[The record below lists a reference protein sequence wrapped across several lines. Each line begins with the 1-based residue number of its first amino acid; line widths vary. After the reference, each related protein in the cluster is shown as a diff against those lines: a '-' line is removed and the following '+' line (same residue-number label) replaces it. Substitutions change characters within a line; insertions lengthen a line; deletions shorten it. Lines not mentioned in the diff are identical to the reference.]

1 MQRSSVRL
9 LAALALGFLLAAGA
23 CHAAD
28 AVEWEE
34 EDEVDSDEDVP
45 SSTLPAFVI
54 QLGQDTFEDQTQAA
68 TGQTTGR
75 WWVVAHTTRLIPLYA
90 ALHVLCVPVRGSRFV
105 LFNSR
110 LNHRAAVVSALWSRL
125 AQDEDKGVI
134 FAEVFTMRV
143 LGGAAGCTC
152 VNAILRCWISG
163 TCTACI
169 YPPP

>member
-1 MQRSSVRL
+1 MQHSSKRL
-9 LAALALGFLLAAGA
+9 LAALALGLLLAAGA

-34 EDEVDSDEDVP
+34 EDEADSDDDVP

-75 WWVVAHTTRLIPLYA
+75 WWVVAHTTRLIPVSA
-90 ALHVLCVPVRGSRFV
+90 ATTHALCSHGGLVRGRFV

-134 FAEVFTMRV
+134 FAEVM
-143 LGGAAGCTC
+143 
-152 VNAILRCWISG
+152 
-163 TCTACI
+163 
-169 YPPP
+169 